1 MLDLHQMSAPSPL
14 SFEEHRELARELFNT
29 QRRLRELR
37 RMVVSVYGRESRTAF
52 SFERVDETLERLRF
66 DLQVQ
71 VGSDWPGISTT
82 GLYR

>member
-1 MLDLHQMSAPSPL
+1 MSAPSPL
-14 SFEEHRELARELFNT
+14 SFEEHRELSRELFNT

-37 RMVVSVYGRESRTAF
+37 QMVVSVYGRESRTAF
-52 SFERVDETLERLRF
+52 SFERVDETLDRLRF

-71 VGSDWPGISTT
+71 VSADCPGIPTT